1 MNEKDMQV
9 PLEILSILKTPL
21 IRSFALFSSCDMIQN
36 TKDHKCIKKSIKKPF
51 FKILRGKMVC
61 PQTTEENHKGVIDQ
75 RKTSRYYLLSLSE
88 LSLVLRCLW
97 RFILTHPKEKK
108 KKLMATVLPE
118 NHRLLADAKLFT
130 LKAKLLWRGLRHRNN
145 PSSVTMLYFC
155 KQPLDHSTVCETEH
169 PENRHASAGQSL
181 LLILQKEVQPAS
193 WFPAGQEW
201 CTARL
206 NVPSVQLEEELPWW
220 Q

>member
-1 MNEKDMQV
+1 MQK
-9 PLEILSILKTPL
+9 EINQETYFLG
-21 IRSFALFSSCDMIQN
+21 
-36 TKDHKCIKKSIKKPF
+36 
-51 FKILRGKMVC
+51 ILRAEAVC
-61 PQTTEENHKGVIDQ
+61 PQTTEGNHKGVIDQ

-97 RFILTHPKEKK
+97 RFILTHPKEEKK
-108 KKLMATVLPE
+108 KKVDGNRST
-118 NHRLLADAKLFT
+118 RKSRGLLTDAKFFT
-130 LKAKLLWRGLRHRNN
+130 LKAKLLWRGLRHREN
-145 PSSVTMLYFC
+145 PSSVTMFYFC
-155 KQPLDHSTVCETEH
+155 KQLLDHSIICETEH
-169 PENRHASAGQSL
+169 PQNQHASAGQSL

-193 WFPAGQEW
+193 WFPAGPER